1 MARYEGK
8 NKILDTNN
16 GPIIKKL
23 DLKNNKKKKEIE
35 KLLI

>member
-1 MARYEGK
+1 MARYKGK
-8 NKILDTNN
+8 KKILDTSN